1 MTVTAGT
8 STRRPPAKVDV
19 ASCAEA
25 MVDLLVRTVQFE
37 STSGSEGPLVRFL
50 AKRAREMGFSVDL
63 WEGDEAAAKALG
75 VPVGRHLPLA
85 GRLTLVIAL
94 CGRGGGRSL
103 LFNAHSD
110 VVAAGGG
117 WTVPPWEGRI
127 SSGRLYGRG
136 ACDTKGPLI
145 SALWAM
151 VALQQS
157 GVPLAGDVLLEVV
170 PGEED
175 CVGLGSLTSVARG
188 HRADAA
194 VVLEPTQ
201 NLPRLASR
209 PGCRF
214 ELVVAGRAVHGSFKW
229 LGVDAIGLMRRVLGA
244 LDAVE
249 KAWPAGECAA
259 MAPYPIA
266 RPVTVDS
273 IHGDGWQ
280 GMICDRCTA
289 AGYLELLPGDD
300 LRASEHAF
308 EELLRAELSERGVPQ
323 DAVALR
329 FTERYLGH
337 LLDEGHELCLA
348 ALETVKNE
356 QRSSAGTEWLGWAGF
371 NSGCE
376 AGVRSKVHGTPT
388 LVWGPGDLGLAHAPD
403 EYVSLEDVRQGAA
416 QFASLALSWCSQR
429 RDP

>member
-1 MTVTAGT
+1 
-8 STRRPPAKVDV
+8 
-19 ASCAEA
+19 
-25 MVDLLVRTVQFE
+25 MVELLGRMIQFE
-37 STSGSEGPLVRFL
+37 SISGAEGPLVRFL
-50 AKRAREMGFSVDL
+50 ARCAQEMGFSADL
-63 WEGDEAAAKALG
+63 WEGDDAAAMALG
-75 VPVGRHLPLA
+75 IPVGRHIALA
-85 GRLTLVIAL
+85 ERPTLVITL
-94 CGRGGGRSL
+94 RGLGGGRSL

-127 SSGRLYGRG
+127 SGGRLYGRG
-136 ACDTKGPLI
+136 ACDTKGPLV

-157 GVPLAGDVLLEVV
+157 RVPLAGDVLLEVV

-175 CVGLGSLTSVARG
+175 CVGLGTLTSVVRG

-214 ELVVAGRAVHGSFKW
+214 EVLVTGRAVHGTFKW
-229 LGVDAIGLMRRVLGA
+229 LGLDAIGVMRSVLSA
-244 LDAVE
+244 LEVVE
-249 KAWPAGECAA
+249 KEWPASACAA
-259 MAPYPIA
+259 MASYPIA
-266 RPVTVDS
+266 RPITIDS

-280 GMICDRCTA
+280 GMICDRCSA

-300 LRASEHAF
+300 LATSERAF
-308 EELLRAELSERGVPQ
+308 EYLLRAELSKRGVPQ
-323 DAVALR
+323 NCVTLR
-329 FTERYLGH
+329 FTERYLGY
-337 LLDEGHELCLA
+337 LMDERDDLCLA
-348 ALETVKNE
+348 AVSALKRGRSAATV
-356 QRSSAGTEWLGWAGF
+356 QPWRGWTGF

-388 LVWGPGDLGLAHAPD
+388 LVWGPGDLSVAHAPD
-403 EYVSLEDVRQGAA
+403 EYIDLEELQLGAA
-416 QFASLALSWCSQR
+416 QFAELALCWCRQR